1 MMVVY
6 KQGNHLLP
14 TPDLTSQLKD
24 IENVPLLTT
33 SQYKVYHG
41 DWLNDERVTIKVLKT
56 VQYDAAADKVRL
68 YVSSWIDG
76 H

>member
-1 MMVVY
+1 MVVY

-56 VQYDAAADKVRL
+56 VQYDAAADKVWL
-68 YVSSWIDG
+68 YVSSWIEG
-76 H
+76 Y